1 MQQLQE
7 TFAPQANEA
16 VATRS
21 LHFTLNVAV
30 NQVPVNEF
38 IDDGFRA
45 DRIIC
50 GDVLNGL
57 VREYDAPAEG
67 IVGFIALV
75 NFDFVVRVA
84 QLHADAQV
92 QARGS
97 ATHTNYLH
105 VTLRSRSA
113 PGLNVQLA
121 VMS

>member
-1 MQQLQE
+1 VQQLQE
-7 TFAPQANEA
+7 TLAPQANEA

-21 LHFTLNVAV
+21 LHFTLDVAV

-45 DRIIC
+45 DRIIR

-67 IVGFIALV
+67 IVGFIAFVDL
-75 NFDFVVRVA
+75 NFVVGVA

-92 QARGS
+92 
-97 ATHTNYLH
+97 
-105 VTLRSRSA
+105 
-113 PGLNVQLA
+113 
-121 VMS
+121 

>member
-1 MQQLQE
+1 MQQLQK

-21 LHFTLNVAV
+21 LHLTLDVAV
-30 NQVPVNEF
+30 NQVPVDEF
-38 IDDGFRA
+38 IDDGFCA
-45 DRIIC
+45 DRIIR